1 MQNDWNDLQ
10 IFLAL
15 ERGKTAREAG
25 ARLKVSHST
34 ISRRLDA
41 METRFGTKL
50 FDRTPDGFVPN
61 ASGARILAR
70 AQQIEAEMMEL
81 ERIVI
86 GSDVRLQGDIRL
98 TAPPP
103 VCDYLILPMIAE
115 FKAQYPLIT
124 IDLESTYDHADL
136 SRRDADLAI
145 RFSEEPDDYLVG
157 RRLPVF
163 GEAVYASP
171 AYIAAHW
178 EKGRAVDPE
187 WIGWPTGGPLFD
199 RARKAS
205 FPKARIN
212 WIMPN
217 LNLHARAAA
226 HGLGMTSIPCVMG
239 DQYPGLV
246 RVPGTQITA
255 THPGWLLTHPDL
267 RRMERVRVFA
277 KFLAEAILGKADLVG
292 GLDPASPNRY
302 DD

>member
-25 ARLKVSHST
+25 SRLKVSHST

-41 METRFGTKL
+41 MEKRFGTKL

-70 AQQIEAEMMEL
+70 AQQIEAEMLEL
-81 ERIVI
+81 ERLVI
-86 GSDVRLQGDIRL
+86 GADVRLQGDIRL

-103 VCDYLILPMIAE
+103 VAEYLILPMIAK
-115 FKAQYPLIT
+115 FKKQYPLIT
-124 IDLESTYDHADL
+124 IDLESKYGEADL

-145 RFSEEPDDYLVG
+145 RFSEKPDDYLVG

-163 GEAVYASP
+163 RDAVFAS
-171 AYIAAHW
+171 AEYISAHW
-178 EKGRAVDPE
+178 EGGKAIDPE
-187 WIGWPTGGPLFD
+187 WIGWPTDGPLFK

-205 FPKARIN
+205 FPKAKIN

-217 LNLHARAAA
+217 LNLHAQAAA
-226 HGLGMTSIPCVMG
+226 AGLGMTSIPCIIG
-239 DQYPGLV
+239 DQFPGLV
-246 RVPGTQITA
+246 RVPNGQLTDS
-255 THPGWLLTHPDL
+255 HPGWLLTHPDL

-277 KFLAEAILGKADLVG
+277 KFLHNAINSQSDFIG
-292 GLDPASPNRY
+292 GEIT
-302 DD
+302 